1 MMQINTDPF
10 PMADLETNRSGR
22 LTDAQRKKLS
32 GAARAGR
39 KDEFIAA
46 VFCAGIG
53 VVLLAAP
60 GLNVQ
65 LWLRVLAGLGFL
77 LVAVMLVRAAVGG
90 DSLTKDLRSG
100 RVERIEGAI
109 GKRSRDVEGEHS
121 HWTDYYIEVAGKS
134 FSVDGATF
142 RAAPDAGY
150 VALFILPRS
159 NVILNLE
166 RLPDRPLP
174 AGAISSPAATMAAAT
189 NTFSA
194 MLSQDPTREAEAKA
208 RLASME
214 HAMDAQMAGA
224 AVRPPAGQLDS
235 GPLAQTIV
243 GTWQNG
249 FMAMA
254 FMPDGTMVATLPGGH
269 QKSGRWSI
277 GSDGRLHS
285 STAGHDRGSEA
296 WVVGDVLTISEDGRG
311 MAYQRSP
318 SS

>member
-1 MMQINTDPF
+1 MMLVNNDPF
-10 PMADLETNRSGR
+10 PAADLETNRSGR
-22 LTDAQRKKLS
+22 LTDAQLKRLKAS
-32 GAARAGR
+32 ARAGR

-46 VFCAGIG
+46 IFCAGIG
-53 VVLLAAP
+53 VALLAVP

-65 LWLRVLAGLGFL
+65 LWIRIVAGLGFF

-109 GKRSRDVEGEHS
+109 GKRSREVEGEHS
-121 HWTDYYIEVAGKS
+121 HWTDYYIELAGKS
-134 FSVDGATF
+134 FSVDGGTY

-150 VALFILPRS
+150 VALYILPRS
-159 NVILNLE
+159 NAILNLE

-174 AGAISSPAATMAAAT
+174 AGAISSPQAAMAAAGNVFT
-189 NTFSA
+189 A

-208 RLASME
+208 RLVAME

-235 GPLAQTIV
+235 RPLAQAIL

-249 FMAMA
+249 FMAMS
-254 FMPDGTMVATLPGGH
+254 FMPDGTMIATLPGGH
-269 QKSGRWSI
+269 QNSGRWSI

-285 STAGHDRGSEA
+285 NTAGHDRGAEA
-296 WVVGDVLTISEDGRG
+296 WVAGDTLTIAEDGKG
-311 MAYQRSP
+311 MAYQRAP